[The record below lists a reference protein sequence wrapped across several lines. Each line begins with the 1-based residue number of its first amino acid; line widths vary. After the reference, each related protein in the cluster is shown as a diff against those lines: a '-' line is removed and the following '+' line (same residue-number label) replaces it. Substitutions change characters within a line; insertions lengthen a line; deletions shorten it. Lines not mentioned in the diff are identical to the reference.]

1 MKILFLL
8 VAFVAA
14 ANAVSI
20 FELVKE
26 EWNAY
31 KLQHRKKFDSE
42 TEERLRLKIYVQN
55 KHKIAKHNQRFEQ
68 GQEKFRLRVNKYTDL
83 LHEEFVQTLNGFN
96 RTSGKKAM
104 LKGVKIDEPVTY
116 IEPANV
122 EVPKTVD
129 WREKGAV
136 TPVKDQG
143 HCGSCWSFSATG
155 ALEGQ
160 HFRKTGKLVSLSEQN
175 LVDCSAKYGNN
186 GCNGGMMDFAFQYIK
201 DNGGIDTEKAYP
213 YEAIDDTCHYN
224 PKAVGATDKG
234 FVDIPQG
241 DEKALMKAIGTV
253 GPVSVAIDASHESF
267 QFYSEG
273 VYYEPQC
280 DAENLD
286 HGVLAVGY
294 GTSEEGEDYWLVKN
308 SWGTTWGDQGYVKM
322 ARNRDNH
329 CGIATASSYPLV

>member
-1 MKILFLL
+1 MKILILL
-8 VAFVAA
+8 MAFVAA
-14 ANAVSI
+14 ANAVSLY
-20 FELVKE
+20 ELVKE
-26 EWNAY
+26 EWNAF
-31 KLQHRKKFDSE
+31 KLQHRKNYDSE
-42 TEERLRLKIYVQN
+42 TEERIRLKIYVQN
-55 KHKIAKHNQRFEQ
+55 KHKIAKHNQRFDL
-68 GQEKFRLRVNKYTDL
+68 GQEKYRLRVNKYADL
-83 LHEEFVQTLNGFN
+83 LHEEFVQTVNGFN
-96 RTSGKKAM
+96 RTDSKKS
-104 LKGVKIDEPVTY
+104 LKGVRIEEPVTF

-122 EVPKTVD
+122 EVPTTVD
-129 WREKGAV
+129 WRKKGAV

-175 LVDCSAKYGNN
+175 LVDCSGKYGNN
-186 GCNGGMMDFAFQYIK
+186 GCNGGMMDYAFQYIK
-201 DNGGIDTEKAYP
+201 DNGGIDTEKSYP
-213 YEAIDDTCHYN
+213 YEAIDDTCHFN

-234 FVDIPQG
+234 YVDIPQG
-241 DEKALMKAIGTV
+241 DEEALKKALATV
-253 GPVSVAIDASHESF
+253 GPVSIAIDASHESF

-280 DAENLD
+280 DSENLD

-329 CGIATASSYPLV
+329 CGVATCASYPLV